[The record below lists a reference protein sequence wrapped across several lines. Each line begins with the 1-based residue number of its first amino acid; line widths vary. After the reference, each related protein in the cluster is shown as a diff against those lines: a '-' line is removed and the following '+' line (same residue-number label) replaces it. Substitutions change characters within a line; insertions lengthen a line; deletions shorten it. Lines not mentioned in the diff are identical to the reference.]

1 MSAERAPSG
10 VRLCARCP
18 RATGVGHKV
27 RFLHG
32 HHKFSESSPTNYAP
46 GGGGGE
52 EAGGGGGGGRRGRRV
67 LSILRIERRS
77 LKLRES
83 KIRNR
88 LE

>member
-32 HHKFSESSPTNYAP
+32 HHKFSESSPIITHPVGVEGRKQEEEEEGAEEGGCSPFYASSV
-46 GGGGGE
+46 E
-52 EAGGGGGGGRRGRRV
+52 V
-67 LSILRIERRS
+67 
-77 LKLRES
+77 
-83 KIRNR
+83 
-88 LE
+88 